1 MESIV
6 LADVSKRFD
15 SVTAVDNVSFTV
27 APGELLTLL
36 GPSGC
41 GKTTT
46 MRLIA
51 GLERGDDGQIRVG
64 DLIVSDAR
72 RGLFLPPEKRHIGMV
87 FQSYAIW
94 PHMTVFQNVAYPLKV
109 RGVGRAEIESRVLE
123 ALALVELS
131 GYESRP
137 ATKLSGGQQQRVAL
151 ARAIVFRPAVLLL
164 DEPLSNLDAKLRSHM
179 RLELRRLQ
187 QQTGITTVY
196 VTHDQTESMSLSDH
210 IVVMRAGRIEQ
221 IGEPRALY
229 ERPRTEFVAD
239 FVGSAN
245 RMTATV
251 VAADPTGVRLAVA
264 EAGAELEALRWNDL
278 PLAVSDPVLAV
289 VRPERVRVA
298 PAGGALAADSGM
310 THWRGKVDL
319 AVYSGDR
326 REYRIRI
333 GELVLHAVTMSE
345 VEVARGDLVDVAIA
359 AHDVIVL
366 PAPAVAQV
374 PA

>member
-6 LADVSKRFD
+6 LTNVSKRFD
-15 SVTAVDNVSFTV
+15 SVTAVDDVSFTV

-51 GLERGDDGQIRVG
+51 GLERGDDDQIRVG
-64 DLIVSDAR
+64 DQVVSDAR

-109 RGVGRAEIESRVLE
+109 RGVGRAEIETRVLE

-210 IVVMRAGRIEQ
+210 IVVMRSGRIEQ

-245 RMTATV
+245 RLTAIV
-251 VAADPTGVRLAVA
+251 VAGDLGGVRLAVA

-278 PLAVSDPVLAV
+278 PLTVGDEVLAV

-298 PAGGALAADSGM
+298 PVGGALTADSGM

-345 VEVARGDLVDVAIA
+345 VDVARGDQVDVAIA

-366 PAPAVAQV
+366 PAPSAAQV

>member
-6 LADVSKRFD
+6 LTNVSKRFD
-15 SVTAVDNVSFTV
+15 SVTAVDDVSFTV

-64 DLIVSDAR
+64 DQVVSDAR

-109 RGVGRAEIESRVLE
+109 RGVGRAEIETRVLE

-210 IVVMRAGRIEQ
+210 IVVMRSGRIEQ

-245 RMTATV
+245 RLTAIV
-251 VAADPTGVRLAVA
+251 VAGDLGGVRLAVA

-278 PLAVSDPVLAV
+278 PLTVGDEVLAV

-298 PAGGALAADSGM
+298 PVGGALTADSGM

-345 VEVARGDLVDVAIA
+345 VDVARGDQVDVAIA

-366 PAPAVAQV
+366 PAPSAAQV